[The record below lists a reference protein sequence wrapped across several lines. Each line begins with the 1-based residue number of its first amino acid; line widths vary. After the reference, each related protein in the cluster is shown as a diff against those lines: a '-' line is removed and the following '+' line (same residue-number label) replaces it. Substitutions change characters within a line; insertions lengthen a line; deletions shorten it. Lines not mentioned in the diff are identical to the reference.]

1 MTKRKLLEILKD
13 VKDHEQIYI
22 YNGFVDDHM
31 DINTIQSVELV
42 KQDRSFIRDM
52 LELEHIRDRVEPWTE
67 EQFETY
73 LKNKKVEWEYPNQFV
88 TEGEMTRWYGTK
100 RKKVHLL
107 LAKVCGKTYED
118 RIGKMYY

>member
-31 DINTIQSVELV
+31 DINTIQTVELV

-52 LELEHIRDRVEPWTE
+52 IELEHIRDRVEPWTE